1 MILKPFKLNGAGYQ
15 LSTTPEAEA
24 RKSALLKEAG
34 AITAIK
40 DKEGADVAR
49 YCLKEMNEFTTL
61 LEKSRKEVKK
71 PVLEAGDKI
80 DNAAKACAKEVEEQ
94 KARITRLITDHAQEQ
109 ARIQQEALRKQQEAE
124 AELQRKREEEE
135 AKAAEAERLAILA
148 EEAVLDAANKKQREA
163 ARKLADE
170 AKKKEDEAASAAMQV
185 SISEENSLQAS
196 LLVMSSAPTKGVKPV
211 LDYEVT
217 DIHALYKA
225 YPGLCDITPKR
236 RDILTYIKG
245 CQDADEEI
253 ALPGIKIIETYKV
266 STRGS

>member
-1 MILKPFKLNGAGYQ
+1 
-15 LSTTPEAEA
+15 
-24 RKSALLKEAG
+24 
-34 AITAIK
+34 
-40 DKEGADVAR
+40 
-49 YCLKEMNEFTTL
+49 
-61 LEKSRKEVKK
+61 
-71 PVLEAGDKI
+71 
-80 DNAAKACAKEVEEQ
+80 
-94 KARITRLITDHAQEQ
+94 
-109 ARIQQEALRKQQEAE
+109 
-124 AELQRKREEEE
+124 
-135 AKAAEAERLAILA
+135 
-148 EEAVLDAANKKQREA
+148 
-163 ARKLADE
+163 
-170 AKKKEDEAASAAMQV
+170 
-185 SISEENSLQAS
+185 LQAS

>member
-148 EEAVLDAANKKQREA
+148 
-163 ARKLADE
+163 DE

-236 RDILTYIKG
+236 RDILAYIKG

-266 STRGS
+266 NTRGS